1 MRPHLGRCA
10 TALLLISA
18 AVASAQDR
26 LKAMPIYAHY
36 QQTQM
41 LIQSAT
47 RFESP
52 QPAWSSDGALLE
64 YRTGGKWHRLDIA
77 GNTDSEIT
85 SPSFRPAASQP
96 ARGRAARGRGP
107 ERGRQFASATSA
119 DGRYRAVYRD
129 RNLVL
134 VDLMDN
140 NKESEITADGSV
152 AGRIKNGSASWVYG
166 EELDQ
171 TTAMWWSPDSTMLAY
186 YRFDETGVPD
196 YFLQLQQ
203 TTLHSRIDTEAY
215 PLPGEQNPMAE
226 LFIFSVADHR
236 TLKIDAR
243 DGKAFENGMGHYVY
257 HVAWS
262 ADSKSLTFLR
272 TNRSQ
277 NQMDFVAA
285 DPQSGKC
292 RVIVSEQSAKSW
304 VETIPIIYFLKDGQ
318 RFIWSSQESGFK
330 NLKLCTLE
338 ESEPITLTKNAFDA
352 EDVSTIV
359 EKDNALF
366 YLSHDGN
373 NPMKLQLH
381 RVKLDGTGDTRLTD
395 PAFHHSV
402 AVSPDG
408 GHFVDTYQTHDTPP
422 ATRLCDA
429 DGKTIRE
436 LTKSNVEKLTKAGV
450 EPVEL
455 LKFKSAD
462 GNTQLFGLLHKPSH
476 FDPHKKYPMLVSIY
490 AGPNTNAAREL
501 FVPPSSLTEL
511 GFLVAS
517 FDSRSAA
524 GYGKGL
530 TDAIYRNFGQAEIDD
545 QAAGVKS
552 LWDRSYVDRTH
563 VGIFGTSYG
572 GYASAM
578 CLLRHPDVFAAASS
592 SSPVTDFRDYDSI
605 YTERYMG
612 LPFDNVEGYKNASLM
627 TYASKL
633 RGRLMLYYGTADNNV
648 HPNNTMQFVAAL
660 QEAGKSF
667 DLQVG
672 PDRGHSG
679 LNTERMMEF
688 FISNLGSA
696 GGN

>member
-1 MRPHLGRCA
+1 MRFHA
-10 TALLLISA
+10 ALRASA
-18 AVASAQDR
+18 LVMTVASIASAQDR
-26 LKAMPIYAHY
+26 LKAMPIYPHY
-36 QQTQM
+36 LQM
-41 LIQSAT
+41 RTRIESGT

-52 QPAWSSDGALLE
+52 DPIWSSDGSALE
-64 YRTGGKWHRLDIA
+64 YRTDGKWHHLDIA
-77 GNTDSEIT
+77 QNENSEIAAPT
-85 SPSFRPAASQP
+85 LRAPASQP

-107 ERGRQFASATSA
+107 VRGRQFTSA
-119 DGRYRAVYRD
+119 VSPNGHFRAVYRD
-129 RNLVL
+129 RNIVL
-134 VDLMDN
+134 IDVTNGD
-140 NKESEITADGSV
+140 KETPITADGSI

-215 PLPGEQNPMAE
+215 PLPGETNPKAE
-226 LFIFSVADHR
+226 LFVYHVSDHR

-243 DGKAFENGMGHYVY
+243 NGKEFSAGNGHYIY

-272 TNRSQ
+272 ANRLQ
-277 NQMDFVAA
+277 NHLEFVAA
-285 DPQSGKC
+285 DPHSGKC
-292 RVIVSEQSAKSW
+292 QVVVSEQSAKSW

-318 RFIWSSQESGFK
+318 RFIWSSQETGFK
-330 NLKLCTLE
+330 NLKLCSLDK
-338 ESEPITLTKNAFDA
+338 SEPITLTANAFDV
-352 EDVSTIV
+352 EDVSTV
-359 EKDNALF
+359 TEKDSMLF
-366 YLSHDGN
+366 YLAHDGD
-373 NPMKLQLH
+373 NPMKIQLH
-381 RVKLDGTGDTRLTD
+381 RVGLDGSNDTRLTD
-395 PAFHHSV
+395 PAFHHTVSV
-402 AVSPDG
+402 APDG
-408 GHFVDTYQTHDTPP
+408 NHFVDTIQTHDTPP

-429 DGKTIRE
+429 SGKIIRE
-436 LTKSNVEKLTKAGV
+436 LAKNSIDKLTEAGLR
-450 EPVEL
+450 PVEL

-462 GNTQLFGLLHKPSH
+462 GSTDLSGLLHKPSH
-476 FDPHKKYPMLVSIY
+476 FDPGRKYPLLVSIY
-490 AGPNTNAAREL
+490 AGPNTNAARET
-501 FVPPSSLTEL
+501 FVPPSALTEL
-511 GFLVAS
+511 GFLVAA

-524 GYGKGL
+524 GYGKNL
-530 TDAIYRNFGQAEIDD
+530 TDAIYRNFGQTEIDD

-552 LWDRSYVDRTH
+552 LWDRRYVDRNR

-578 CLLRHPDVFAAASS
+578 CLLRYPEVFAAASS

-612 LPFDNVEGYKNASLM
+612 LPMDNVEGYRKASLL
-627 TYASKL
+627 TYVSRL

-648 HPNNTMQFVAAL
+648 HPNNTMQLVAAL
-660 QEAGKSF
+660 QQAGKSF

-679 LNTERMMEF
+679 LNTDRMMEF
-688 FISNLGSA
+688 FIANLGAESH
-696 GGN
+696 N